1 MTADFAWTEAPG
13 VRAVM
18 DALTAAGEARFVG
31 GCVRDSLIGLAPAPL
46 DPVAAE
52 GGAGGTTDIDV
63 ATTLTPDQTT
73 AALTAAGLAAHPT
86 GIEHGTV
93 TAVADGLPVEV
104 TTLRADVAT
113 DGRHAEVAFTTDWDE
128 DWRRRDFRLN
138 AMYLDA
144 DGQLFDPAG
153 GQADLEARRVRFIG
167 DPDERITE
175 DYLRIL
181 RFFRFT
187 SRYADGPDA
196 AGLAACARHADGLA
210 RLSKERIWQEMAKLF
225 ATPRAPGALTAAA
238 GAGVLARVLDAEA
251 QLSAF
256 ARLHTLTS
264 GDVSPAL
271 GLEALWPDAE
281 TQAFKAAFKP
291 SNEVLARVEVMR
303 AAAARLTPD
312 QGMPLLRALYR
323 DGPEAVQDAAL
334 LHAVR
339 ADAPEAWLDLHAR
352 AARVPAP
359 VLPVQ
364 GRDLLAR
371 GLTPGPG
378 LGRALAEVEADW
390 LAAGCPDDAATVE
403 RIVSRAVAEAS

>member
-1 MTADFAWTEAPG
+1 MKPDFTWTDAPG

-18 DALTAAGEARFVG
+18 DALSAAGEARFVG

-46 DPVAAE
+46 DPD
-52 GGAGGTTDIDV
+52 AGGTTDIDV
-63 ATTLTPDQTT
+63 ATTLTPEETT

-113 DGRHAEVAFTTDWDE
+113 DGRHAEVRFTTDWDE
-128 DWRRRDFRLN
+128 DWRRRDFTVN
-138 AMYLDA
+138 AMYLGA

-153 GQADLEARRVRFIG
+153 GQADLKARRVRFIG
-167 DPDERITE
+167 DPDERIAE

-187 SRYADGPDA
+187 SRYADEADA
-196 AGLAACARHADGLA
+196 EGLAACARGADGLD
-210 RLSKERIWQEMAKLF
+210 RLSKERVWQETAKLF
-225 ATPRAPGALTAAA
+225 ATPRAPDALAAME
-238 GAGVLARVLDAEA
+238 GAGVLARVLDAAPRHE
-251 QLSAF
+251 AF
-256 ARLHTLTS
+256 ARLHGLLA
-264 GDVSPAL
+264 GDVPPAL

-291 SNEVLARVEVMR
+291 SNETLARV
-303 AAAARLTPD
+303 AAAREAGARLTPE
-312 QGMPLLRALYR
+312 QGTPLLRALYR
-323 DGPEAVQDAAL
+323 FGSEAVRDAAL
-334 LHAVR
+334 LHAAR
-339 ADAPEAWLDLHAR
+339 TDGPAPWLDLHAR
-352 AARVPAP
+352 AARVPVP

-371 GLTPGPG
+371 GLAPGPVV
-378 LGRALAEVEADW
+378 GRALAAVEADW
-390 LAAGCPDDAATVE
+390 LAAGCPDDEASVE
-403 RIVSRAVAEAS
+403 RMVARAVEQAS

>member
-187 SRYADGPDA
+187 SRYADGPDE
-196 AGLAACARHADGLA
+196 AGLAACARGADGMA
-210 RLSKERIWQEMAKLF
+210 RLSKERIWQETAKTF
-225 ATPRAPGALTAAA
+225 ETPNAPGVLAAA
-238 GAGVLARVLDAEA
+238 DGAGVLEQVLQAPPDH
-251 QLSAF
+251 QRF
-256 ARLHTLTS
+256 AALHGLLK
-264 GDVSPAL
+264 GDVPPAL
-271 GLEALWPDAE
+271 GLEALWPSAPSDAL
-281 TQAFKAAFKP
+281 KAAFKP
-291 SNEVLARVEVMR
+291 SNETLARI
-303 AAAARLTPD
+303 AAAREAGTRLRPEHGAPLT
-312 QGMPLLRALYR
+312 RALYLFGR
-323 DGPEAVQDAAL
+323 EAVRDAAL
-334 LHAVR
+334 LHAAQA
-339 ADAPEAWLDLHAR
+339 ADPDPWLDLHLR
-352 AARVPAP
+352 ADRVSVP

-364 GRDLLAR
+364 GRDLIAK
-371 GLTPGPG
+371 GMKPGPG
-378 LGRALAEVEADW
+378 VGRALGTIEAAW
-390 LAAGCPDDAATVE
+390 LAAGCPDDEDTVA
-403 RIVSRAVAEAS
+403 RFLADALA